1 MSKSQTI
8 DDLKNRAA
16 GVPAESD
23 KPVASAEL
31 PVDEIRRDTEEAAQ
45 TDPGVEQG
53 PGQFDQFVRWEH
65 WA

>member
-8 DDLKNRAA
+8 DALKNRAA

-45 TDPGVEQG
+45 TDPGVEQR
-53 PGQFDQFVRWEH
+53 PW
-65 WA
+65 

>member
-31 PVDEIRRDTEEAAQ
+31 PVDEIRRDTEETAQ
-45 TDPGVEQG
+45 TDPGVEPGSG
-53 PGQFDQFVRWEH
+53 PFDQFVRWEH

>member
-1 MSKSQTI
+1 MSKNQTM
-8 DDLKNRAA
+8 DDFKNRAA

-31 PVDEIRRDTEEAAQ
+31 PVDEIRRDTEETAQ
-45 TDPGVEQG
+45 TDLGVEQRS
-53 PGQFDQFVRWEH
+53 GQFDQFVRWEH